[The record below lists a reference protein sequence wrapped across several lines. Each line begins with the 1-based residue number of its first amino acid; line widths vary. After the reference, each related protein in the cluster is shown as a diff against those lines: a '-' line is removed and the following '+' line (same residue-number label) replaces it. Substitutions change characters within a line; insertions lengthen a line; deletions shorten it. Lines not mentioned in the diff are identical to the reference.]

1 MAKVEGV
8 YPDGRGGWYYKA
20 TLGRDPL
27 TGKRQQVTKRGF
39 KTAGQALRARR
50 ELIARQE
57 ERGCVLAPAALTV
70 NQLLDAYLDAIDAD
84 GRLGV
89 KTRFDY
95 RSTAD
100 GLIRPHLGN
109 HRVREITPQVVNAW
123 QRALAERGSS
133 RGRPLSP
140 NSVRLARAPLAG
152 AFKMAVAQGL
162 VAVDPIAASK
172 RPTKRKSVPHH
183 WTPEQARLF
192 LDLRQQDREWPVWA
206 FLLGCGLRIG
216 ELVALRWPNVDL
228 VRKRAIIA
236 EFSTTLGYLVVPSG
250 GKSSTATR
258 SVDLDAWLVTVLE
271 RQRAQQARDATG
283 SPGYSPSDFVFTCEG
298 GGPYH
303 PQTLSK
309 ALGRLSESSGLPR
322 LTAHG
327 LRHTSAT
334 LMLDSGVHSKVAAER
349 LGHADPSLFLALY
362 SHVTPTMQ
370 RDAAAKVGAALSA
383 DMRPPV
389 DR

>member
-39 KTAGQALRARR
+39 KTAGQALRGRR
-50 ELIARQE
+50 ELIARHE
-57 ERGCVLAPAALTV
+57 ERGGAVAPAALTV
-70 NQLLDAYLDAIDAD
+70 NQLLDEYLDAIDAD
-84 GRLGV
+84 AKLGV

-95 RSTAD
+95 RRSAE
-100 GLIRPHLGN
+100 GYIRPHLGAR
-109 HRVREITPQVVNAW
+109 RVREITPQVLNAW
-123 QRALAERGSS
+123 QRALAESGATRG
-133 RGRPLSP
+133 GPLSA

-152 AFKMAVAQGL
+152 AFKMAVARGL
-162 VAVDPIAASK
+162 VAVDPVAASK
-172 RPTKRKSVPHH
+172 RPTKRASVPPH
-183 WTPEQARLF
+183 WTPEQARQF
-192 LDLRQQDREWPVWA
+192 LDLHEQDREWPVWA

-228 VRKRAIIA
+228 VRKRAIVA
-236 EFSTTLGYLVVPSG
+236 EFSTTLGYRVVPSN

-258 SVDLDAWLVTVLE
+258 PVDLDAGLVGVLT
-271 RQRAQQARDATG
+271 RQRTQQAKDELA
-283 SPGYSPSDFVFTCEG
+283 SAEYVSSDFVFTRRQ

-303 PQTLSK
+303 PQTLSR
-309 ALGRLSESSGLPR
+309 ALGRLTERAHLPR

-327 LRHTSAT
+327 LRHSSAT
-334 LMLDSGVHSKVAAER
+334 LMLDSGVHPKVAAER

-370 RDAAAKVGAALSA
+370 REAAEKLGAALFG
-383 DMRPPV
+383 
-389 DR
+389 